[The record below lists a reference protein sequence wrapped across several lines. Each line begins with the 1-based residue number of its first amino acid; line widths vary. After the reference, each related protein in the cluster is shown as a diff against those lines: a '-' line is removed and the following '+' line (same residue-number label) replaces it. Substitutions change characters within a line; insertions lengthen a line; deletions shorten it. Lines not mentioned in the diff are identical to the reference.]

1 MLSKKKNFFRAISVT
16 LLNSVQGQAA
26 KVYSKAR
33 FHWYDFP
40 NQHNAITRF
49 SVFIGTAAPL

>member
-1 MLSKKKNFFRAISVT
+1 
-16 LLNSVQGQAA
+16 LNSVQGQVA

-40 NQHNAITRF
+40 DRHNAITRF
-49 SVFIGTAAPL
+49 SVFIGAAAPL